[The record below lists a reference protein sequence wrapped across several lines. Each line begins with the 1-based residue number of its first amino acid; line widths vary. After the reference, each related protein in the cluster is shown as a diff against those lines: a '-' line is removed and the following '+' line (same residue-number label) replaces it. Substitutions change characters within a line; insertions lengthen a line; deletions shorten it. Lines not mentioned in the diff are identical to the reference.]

1 MAKPELKSNF
11 PLVTVLSDRV
21 YIDLS
26 RFVQSISINK
36 AIGRNIASCTM
47 QLAPAPGKTTSDMIL
62 NNVMWKSLV
71 MRLMRPYQLIW
82 VKLNRFNP
90 EFTFVGLIDIPRE
103 SINQNSA
110 QPSQMLTISASSIL
124 GKTLITES
132 IVGSQILASFVGKEF
147 EAKIKEWFGQDGFDF
162 MKFCRGLDKDGN
174 SVFLNTPDKAIQW
187 ILQNGIRQR
196 KFLIYDDAGQARK
209 VQISDV
215 LDFRGN
221 AEKISSVKV
230 LKNEFLFGPEL
241 STYTGNLW
249 NYLEQCIDS
258 RFYEMFT
265 EIDSYKMEDGTTRT
279 VDKIIIRPI
288 PYSYKKIDRFREK
301 EREGKKPLINSDDWP
316 YFDELPISV
325 STTINEIR
333 QQNFAI
339 TDKEYFNYF
348 TLEYNNSILAP
359 QGSALSLFGYSPP
372 IINGE
377 GLMEFGLRE
386 LKLTSRNPMNFG
398 RANKEYDDAKRNKGE
413 ISSFE
418 PGALDIAHESLIT
431 KREKGLEWYGFPYME
446 NGQITIPG
454 DETVKLG
461 TRLQIADKDY
471 FYVVDTIDGLK
482 PFSGRGM
489 EYYIQSIQHTWS
501 IGSEF
506 QTNVGLIRGI
516 PIITENDDNDM
527 IYKYFEYIWK
537 TKFDTLPYYR
547 KPEQKSTE
555 EINEHLTQDIIAD
568 TNIKEDKKRQF
579 SPYKTIQKPLEKSA
593 YYQDTYFKN
602 QIVLHHTG
610 GERVFGAIEEW
621 NRETDY
627 EKKKKIRIAA
637 HMIISKLG
645 FVVQAIPDFQQWAYH
660 SSQSSSADKYSIG
673 IELENWGALILKNGI
688 FYTSVNGIT
697 TDAVY
702 TGEVF
707 DNQVEYRGKRYFA
720 AYTEAQISTT
730 FQEVLRL
737 CNKFSIPKKVITDF
751 SCSAGHIGYK
761 GVVSHHN
768 FTMDKSDVS
777 PAFPLKEL
785 AKYLEE
791 N

>member
-1 MAKPELKSNF
+1 MAKPRLKSNF
-11 PLVTVLSDRV
+11 PLVTILSDSGV
-21 YIDLS
+21 IDLS

-47 QLAPAPGKTTSDMIL
+47 QLAPAPGKTTRDVIL
-62 NNVMWKSLV
+62 SNVMWKSLV

-90 EFTFVGLIDIPRE
+90 EFTFIGLIDIPRE

-132 IVGSQILASFVGKEF
+132 IVGSQILASFVGEEF
-147 EAKIKEWFGQDGFDF
+147 QAMIKEWFGQDGFDF
-162 MKFCRGLDKDGN
+162 MKFCRGLDKDEN

-196 KFLIYDDAGQARK
+196 KFLIYNDEGLARK
-209 VQISDV
+209 VQISEV

-265 EIDSYKMEDGTTRT
+265 EIDSYKKEDGTTRT

-288 PYSYKKIDRFREK
+288 PYSYKKIDRLRK
-301 EREGKKPLINSDDWP
+301 IQTNSDEWP
-316 YFDELPISV
+316 YFDDLPISI

-359 QGSALSLFGYSPP
+359 QGSALALFGYSPP

-386 LKLTSRNPMNFG
+386 LKLASRNPMNFG
-398 RANKEYDDAKRNKGE
+398 RANKEYDDARRNKGSIE
-413 ISSFE
+413 VIE

-454 DETVKLG
+454 GDEVKLG

-471 FYVVDTIDGLK
+471 FYVVDTVDGLK

-501 IGSEF
+501 VGSEF

-516 PIITENDDNDM
+516 PIITKNDDSDM
-527 IYKYFEYIWK
+527 IFKYFEWLWK

-547 KPEQKSTE
+547 RTEPKSTE
-555 EINEHLTQDIIAD
+555 EINKHLTEDIVID
-568 TNIKEDKKRQF
+568 TDIKEDKKKKF
-579 SPYKTIQKPLEKSA
+579 SAYKTIQKPLNKSA

-610 GERVFGAIEEW
+610 GEGVFGAIDEW
-621 NRETDY
+621 NRETDF

-637 HMIISKLG
+637 HLIISKDG
-645 FVVQAIPDFQQWAYH
+645 YVVQTIPDLQQWAYH
-660 SSQSSSADKYSIG
+660 SSQPGFADKYSIG
-673 IELENWGALILKNGI
+673 IELENWGALILDKGK
-688 FYTSVNGIT
+688 FYTSLNGKT
-697 TDAVY
+697 TTGLY

-707 DNQVEYRGKRYFA
+707 DNQVEYRQHRYFA
-720 AYTEAQISTT
+720 AYTEAQINTT
-730 FQEVLRL
+730 FQEVLKL
-737 CNKFSIPKKVITDF
+737 CNRFNIPKKVITDF
-751 SCSAGHIGYK
+751 SCSPSYIGYK

-768 FTMDKSDVS
+768 FTLEKSDVS
-777 PAFPLKEL
+777 PAFPLAEL

>member
-1 MAKPELKSNF
+1 M
-11 PLVTVLSDRV
+11 TVLSDRV
-21 YIDLS
+21 FIDLS

-36 AIGRNIASCTM
+36 AIGRNIASCTI
-47 QLAPAPGKTTSDMIL
+47 QLAPAPGETTRDMIL

-82 VKLNRFNP
+82 VKLNRLNS
-90 EFTFVGLIDIPRE
+90 EYTFIGLIDIPKE
-103 SINQNSA
+103 TINQNSA

-132 IVGSQILASFVGKEF
+132 IVGSQILASFVGE
-147 EAKIKEWFGQDGFDF
+147 EHNARIKEWFGQDGFDF

-196 KFLIYDDAGQARK
+196 KFLIYDDAGQAHK
-209 VQISDV
+209 VQISEL

-221 AEKISSVKV
+221 ADKISSVQV

-265 EIDSYKMEDGTTRT
+265 EIYSYKKEDGTTQT

-288 PYSYKKIDRFREK
+288 PYSFKKIDKFREN
-301 EREGKKPLINSDDWP
+301 ERRGKNLTVNSDEWP
-316 YFDELPISV
+316 YFDDLPISLV
-325 STTINEIR
+325 TSIRDIR
-333 QQNFAI
+333 QQNFSI

-359 QGSALSLFGYSPP
+359 QGSGLSLFGYSPP

-386 LKLTSRNPMNFG
+386 LKLISRNPMNFG
-398 RANKEYDDAKRNKGE
+398 RDNKEYDEARRKKGE
-413 ISSFE
+413 IGTFE
-418 PGALDIAHESLIT
+418 PGAFDKAQESLIT
-431 KREKGLEWYGFPYME
+431 KREKGLEWYGFPYLE
-446 NGQITIPG
+446 NGQIIIPG
-454 DETVKLG
+454 DETIKLG
-461 TRLQIADKDY
+461 TRLQIADKEY
-471 FYVVDTIDGLK
+471 FYVIDTVDGLK

-501 IGSEF
+501 VGSEF
-506 QTNVGLIRGI
+506 QTNLGLIRGI
-516 PIITENDDNDM
+516 PVITSDDGNDM

-537 TKFDTLPYYR
+537 TKFDTLPYYH
-547 KPEQKSTE
+547 KPEIKTTE
-555 EINEHLTQDIIAD
+555 EINKHLTED
-568 TNIKEDKKRQF
+568 TVIDTDIKEDKKRKF
-579 SPYKTIQKPLEKSA
+579 SAYKTIQRPLNKSA

-610 GERVFGAIEEW
+610 GEGPFAAVDEW
-621 NRETDY
+621 NRESDL
-627 EKKKKIRIAA
+627 EKKLKIRIAA
-637 HMIISKLG
+637 HLIISKDG
-645 FVVQAIPDFQQWAYH
+645 YVVQAIPDLKQWAYH
-660 SSQSSSADKYSIG
+660 SSQSGSFDKYSIG
-673 IELENWGALILKNGI
+673 IEIENWGALILKDGK
-688 FYTSVNGIT
+688 FYTSLDGKTV
-697 TDAVY
+697 VKEY
-702 TGEVF
+702 TGEVY
-707 DNQVEYRGKRYFA
+707 DHKVEYRGKRYFA

-737 CNKFSIPKKVITDF
+737 CKMFSIPKKVITDF
-751 SCSAGHIGYK
+751 SCSPSYIGFK
-761 GVVSHHN
+761 GVASHHN
-768 FTMDKSDVS
+768 FTLENSDVS